1 MKKTITVE
9 SVTKGHPD
17 KVCDQIADRILDA
30 YLKEDASSRVAC
42 EVCINKDLVLIMGE
56 ITSKSEVDV

>member
-17 KVCDQIADRILDA
+17 KVCDQIADHILDA
-30 YLKEDASSRVAC
+30 YLQKDPSSRVAC
-42 EVCINKDLVLIMGE
+42 EVCINKDLVLIKE
-56 ITSKSEVDV
+56 QQLSFQV